1 MITTRTYNRS
11 GLMALQA
18 AGLGDLL
25 PSLSPEL
32 TTSTPPDWSV
42 QDQGLSG
49 LEGLG
54 FNLPTDIDWKKWA
67 MVAGAAVLVYFLI
80 KRKSGYAGAVEAAKS
95 RHKEELARIRKQYKR
110 GGSRVAEAASS
121 AWSAF

>member
-1 MITTRTYNRS
+1 MITTRTYNKS

-32 TTSTPPDWSV
+32 TTGTPPDWSM

-49 LEGLG
+49 LG
-54 FNLPTDIDWKKWA
+54 FTLPADIDWKKWA
-67 MVAGAAVLVYFLI
+67 MIAGAAVLVYFLI